1 MSPFDAHDSISPPLN
16 VDEALLISAVEVD
29 LEELLRNPDEE
40 SRRLTSNNMINKGF
54 L

>member
-16 VDEALLISAVEVD
+16 VDEALLISAVEV
-29 LEELLRNPDEE
+29 EELLRNPDEE